1 MKCTKNH
8 RLSYTER
15 AQEIVDKLSLEEKVS
30 LMSGKVSLEDMMTSM
45 ETIPNAHYNYIPYG
59 SGGLKEHGVPEML
72 FCDGPRGVVC
82 DKGKSTCFPVT
93 MCRGASFDRE
103 LEKKIGKAV
112 GKEVKAYGGNL
123 FAGICV
129 NLPYNPGWG
138 RSQET
143 YGEESYHLG
152 EMGAALTEGVQE
164 ENVIGCVKHYA
175 FNQME
180 ISRFKVSVDC
190 DKRTE
195 REVFLPHF
203 KKIIDAGAA
212 SVMSSYNLYHG
223 TKCGHHDYLL
233 NKVLKDEWDFDGFV
247 MSDFGWGVTDTVEA
261 ANGGQDMEMCGTI
274 WFGDR
279 LVKAV
284 QDGFVSE
291 EAINDSALRI
301 VRTMLAFGDAEAQEE
316 PCDKSVLACQ
326 EHVALALQSARE
338 GITLIQNKHQVLP
351 LSREKAKKIVILG
364 KLGEKENIGDHGSS
378 QVFPPYVVTPFQ
390 GISKAAPDSN
400 VVFYDG
406 EDLAYA
412 KEMAADADAVIFVV
426 GFDHDDE
433 GEYVSEDQNDNYTGA
448 MGGDRKVSLGLH
460 EDEIKLVKEVGPVN
474 PNSAVVLIG
483 GNMIMMEEWKDC
495 VSAIMM
501 AYYPGMEGGTAI
513 AEILFGDVNPSGKLP
528 YVIVKEE
535 SDLPYVNWDTEFQ
548 HYDYYHGYTKLEKEK
563 ITPAVPYGFGLSY
576 TTFTIEDPQFN
587 GSQKGIT
594 ASCKVTNTGN
604 MAGDEVVQLYVGF
617 ENSKVDRP
625 VKILRGFERVSLQPG
640 ESKTVTIF
648 CPNEE
653 LQWYDAN
660 HNTYAFEHMEY
671 QVYIGTSSAN
681 EDLKKGS
688 VTL

>member
-1 MKCTKNH
+1 
-8 RLSYTER
+8 
-15 AQEIVDKLSLEEKVS
+15 
-30 LMSGKVSLEDMMTSM
+30 M
-45 ETIPNAHYNYIPYG
+45 ETNPDGHYNYIPYG
-59 SGGLKEHGVPEML
+59 AGGLKEHQVPEML

-82 DKGKSTCFPVT
+82 GKGKSTCFPVS
-93 MCRGASFDRE
+93 MCRGASFDRD
-103 LEKKIGKAV
+103 LEKKIGQAI
-112 GKEVKAYGGNL
+112 GREVKAYGGNL

-152 EMGAALTEGVQE
+152 EMGVALTEGVQE

-203 KKIIDAGAA
+203 KKIVDAGAG

-223 TKCGHHDYLL
+223 VKCGHHDYLL
-233 NKVLKDEWDFDGFV
+233 NKVLKEEWGFDGFI

-261 ANGGQDMEMCGTI
+261 ANGGQNMEMCGTI
-274 WFGDR
+274 WFGER
-279 LVKAV
+279 LVRAV

-301 VRTMLAFGDAEAQEE
+301 IRTLLAFSEADDHSYDE
-316 PCDKSVLACQ
+316 SVLACP
-326 EHVALALQSARE
+326 EHIALALQAARE
-338 GITLIQNKHQVLP
+338 GITLIQNKNDVLP

-390 GISKAAPDSN
+390 GIAKAAPQSS
-400 VVFYDG
+400 VVFYNG
-406 EDLAYA
+406 EDLETAR
-412 KEMAADADAVIFVV
+412 ELAADADAVIFVV

-460 EDEIKLVKEVGPVN
+460 EDEIRLLKEVGPVN
-474 PNSAVVLIG
+474 ENSVAVLIG
-483 GNMIMMEEWKDC
+483 GNMILMEEWKDC
-495 VSAIMM
+495 VSAVLM
-501 AYYPGMEGGTAI
+501 AYYPGMEGGTAL

-528 YVIVKEE
+528 YVVVKNEE
-535 SDLPYVNWDTEFQ
+535 DLPYVNWDTTSQ
-548 HYDYYHGYTKLEKEK
+548 HYDYYHGYTKLEKEG
-563 ITPAVPYGFGLSY
+563 IEPAVPYGFGMSY
-576 TTFTIEDPQFN
+576 TTFKVSAPEFS
-587 GSQKGIT
+587 GSEQGIT
-594 ASCKVTNTGN
+594 ARCKVTNTGSRE
-604 MAGDEVVQLYVGF
+604 GDEVVQLYVGF
-617 ENSKVDRP
+617 ENSRVDRP
-625 VKILRGFERVSLQPG
+625 VKILRGFERVSLKPG
-640 ESKTVTIF
+640 ETTAVELF
-648 CPNEE
+648 CPAEE
-653 LQWYDAN
+653 LKWYDPN
-660 HNTYAFEHMEY
+660 HNTYVLDHMEY
-671 QVYIGTSSAN
+671 QVYIGTSSDN
-681 EDLKKGS
+681 KDLLPGT